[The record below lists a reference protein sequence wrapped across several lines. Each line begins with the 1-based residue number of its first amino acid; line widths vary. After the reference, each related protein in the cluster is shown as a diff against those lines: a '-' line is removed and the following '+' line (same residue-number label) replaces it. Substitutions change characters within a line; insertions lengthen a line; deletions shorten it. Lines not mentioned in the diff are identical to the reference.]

1 MSATPPP
8 KFIALNATAA
18 RRQNYV
24 TGNPVNTR
32 LEAGVGNCF
41 PGLELDLRNLERR
54 FFPFLQVDF
63 FNEFE
68 TTTNQEIQRI
78 QVVQVDLV
86 GVNSS
91 RDLSA
96 DEKAAFEAIAA
107 DVGGPWFIIEIK
119 GSFGIFGAKAL
130 SIPIRGTA
138 GAVPN
143 GTPPDAWTA
152 VRLLSQGQPVTITV
166 ARLDRNGNS
175 TNQVTLTQSR
185 VAYLDDDGAFNSIF
199 EPGELAQSLCSPWT
213 HDFRDCACFYWA
225 SNHPD
230 IVLPPARISGKEDQ
244 RWRLAVPWE
253 RSDRGTPDNPSAH
266 ANATGDGSREMRY
279 YEINQRW
286 QELDLVL
293 DGREQTSVYR
303 PGAFS
308 ATPFAT
314 TTELEANL
322 RYAAGVERA
331 AIQTYITAAF
341 SLNPNPADVG
351 TLRKDIATSF
361 AELMRVAVS
370 EMRHLR
376 IVNDVMRE
384 LNEHLH
390 TGDAFRPTLQITADF
405 PASLEHP
412 KPVAE
417 PRLTPE
423 VLEEFIDVE
432 KPSDTIDGLY
442 ARIFV
447 TLGNFSF
454 PNLAEMIR
462 SVMSDGLDHYETFL
476 DMQEWLAHHAPNDYL
491 LNLRQPAPDDP
502 AHQRL
507 QELLLQVLQTLRR
520 GYAVPLPQD
529 ADDIAR
535 ARDLMLGNGLLSA
548 CEALRAKGLLVVFDL
563 VISDSDFGVIA
574 RP

>member
-41 PGLELDLRNLERR
+41 PGLEMDLRNLERR

-68 TTTNQEIQRI
+68 TSTNQEIQKI
-78 QVVQVDLV
+78 QVVQVDMV
-86 GVNSS
+86 GVNGSQ
-91 RDLSA
+91 DLSA
-96 DEKAAFEAIAA
+96 DEKAAFEAMTA
-107 DVGGPWFIIEIK
+107 DEGGSWFIIEIK

-152 VRLLSQGQPVTITV
+152 VRLLPQGQPVTITV

-266 ANATGDGSREMRY
+266 ANATGDRSREMRY

-293 DGREQTSVYR
+293 DGREQSSVYR
-303 PGAFS
+303 PGTFS

-341 SLNPNPADVG
+341 SLNPKPADVG
-351 TLRKDIATSF
+351 TLRRDVATSF
-361 AELMRVAVS
+361 AELMRVTVS

-390 TGDAFRPTLQITADF
+390 TGDAFRPALQIAADF

-442 ARIFV
+442 AKILV
-447 TLGNFSF
+447 TLGNFGFSN
-454 PNLAEMIR
+454 PAEMIR
-462 SVMSDGLDHYETFL
+462 SVMSDGLDHYETFI
-476 DMQEWLAHHAPNDYL
+476 DMQEWLAHHAPSDYL

-548 CEALRAKGLLVVFDL
+548 GEALRAKGLLVVFDP
-563 VISDSDFGVIA
+563 VTSDSDFGVIA

>member
-1 MSATPPP
+1 MSATIPP
-8 KFIALNATAA
+8 KFVALNASAA
-18 RRQNYV
+18 RRKTYV

-41 PGLELDLRNLERR
+41 PGLEMDLRNLERR

-63 FNEFE
+63 LSDTQN
-68 TTTNQEIQRI
+68 TT
-78 QVVQVDLV
+78 QVMQVDMA
-86 GVNSS
+86 GVNAS

-96 DEKAAFEAIAA
+96 NDRAAYAAIAA
-107 DVGGPWFIIEIK
+107 DIGDDSITWSIIRIQ
-119 GSFGIFGAKAL
+119 GTFRIFGAKTL
-130 SIPIRGTA
+130 SIPDLNNV
-138 GAVPN
+138 GAVRN

-152 VRLLSQGQPVTITV
+152 VRLLLQGQPVTITV
-166 ARLDRNGNS
+166 ARLDANENS
-175 TNQVTLTQSR
+175 TNQLTLTQNR
-185 VAYLDDDGAFNSIF
+185 IAYLDDNGAFNSVF

-230 IVLPPARISGKEDQ
+230 IVLPPAPISAKEDH
-244 RWRLAVPWE
+244 RWRLVVPWE
-253 RSDRGTPDNPSAH
+253 RFDRGTPDNPSAH
-266 ANATGDGSREMRY
+266 ANATGDPDREMHY

-286 QELDLVL
+286 QDLDIVV
-293 DGREQTSVYR
+293 DGREQRSIYK
-303 PGAFS
+303 PGSFS
-308 ATPFAT
+308 ATPFAST
-314 TTELEANL
+314 AELEANL

-341 SLNPNPADVG
+341 SLNPNPANIG
-351 TLRKDIATSF
+351 TLRVNVATSF
-361 AELMRVAVS
+361 SELMRVAIS

-376 IVNDVMRE
+376 IVNDVVRE
-384 LNEHLH
+384 LGEQLH
-390 TGDAFRPTLQITADF
+390 VGDVFRPALQIAADF

-412 KPVAE
+412 QPVVE
-417 PRLTPE
+417 PRLTPA

-442 ARIFV
+442 ARILV
-447 TLGNFSF
+447 SLGNFGF
-454 PNLAEMIR
+454 PRPAEMIR
-462 SVMSDGLDHYETFL
+462 SVMSDGFDHYETFL
-476 DMQEWLAHHAPNDYL
+476 DVQEWLAHHAPNDYL
-491 LNLRQPAPDDP
+491 LNLRQPPANDP

-520 GYAVPLPQD
+520 GYTVALPQG

-548 CEALRAKGLLVVFDL
+548 CEALRAKGLLVIFDP
-563 VISDSDFGVIA
+563 ITQDADFAAVA
-574 RP
+574 RSS